1 MYKELTEQVK
11 LNNWLILG
19 YYTYRSARIR
29 DVIVQVPLQLIEPL
43 LQLVKQDNHRVYHL
57 LDTER
62 EVEFFLSLS
71 DGVCKLAMS
80 VVEES
85 W

>member
-29 DVIVQVPLQLIEPL
+29 DVIVQIPFQSIEPL
-43 LQLVKQDNHRVYHL
+43 LQLVKQN
-57 LDTER
+57 E
-62 EVEFFLSLS
+62 
-71 DGVCKLAMS
+71 
-80 VVEES
+80 
-85 W
+85 